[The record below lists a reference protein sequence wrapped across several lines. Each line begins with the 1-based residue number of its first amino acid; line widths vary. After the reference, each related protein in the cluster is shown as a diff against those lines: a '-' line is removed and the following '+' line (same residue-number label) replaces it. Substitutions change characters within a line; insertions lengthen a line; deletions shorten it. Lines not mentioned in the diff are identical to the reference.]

1 MADVTSMALLD
12 LLRKAAAEPDLDF
25 LREAMATMSQALM
38 EAEVEAHL
46 GAGRHERSDERT
58 GQRNGYRDRPW
69 DTRVGSIPLR
79 VPRVRDGSY
88 FPALLE
94 PRTRA
99 ERALTAVI
107 QEAYVQGVGTRRVDA
122 LVQAL
127 GMTGISKSQ
136 VSRLCQELDGV
147 VERFRSRRLD
157 GGPYPYVWLD
167 ATFVKVRVEGRVVSM
182 AVVIA
187 TSVRLTGEREVLGF
201 DVGPSEDGAF
211 WLRFLRSL
219 VARGLSGVQ
228 LVISDAHQGPQ
239 GAIAAV
245 LQGAGWQRCR
255 VHFVRNALA
264 LVPKGAQPWVAATI
278 RTAFAQPDATTAR
291 DQWRR
296 VADGF
301 RDRFPRLAALLD
313 EAEADVLAYLA
324 FPPEHWRQIWSNNP
338 LERLNKEVK
347 RRTDVVGIFP
357 NEAAVVRLVGA
368 VLSEQ
373 HDEWQVGRRYRSA
386 ESLTKLRAPLAADP
400 SVVRPAVGYLAM
412 PTGIIRPR
420 SYTLDGTLPGPEDCD
435 AGEHRCG
442 LSGSCSNAFDPVTL
456 LLVCAK
462 SAYASAKEVRHR
474 THRRKNAEPLALGRG
489 YPPPQWFVRCPHVS
503 PRCRR
508 FTRGMLPGRY
518 RAGRIRCVTSAST
531 LGVAEASE

>member
-1 MADVTSMALLD
+1 MADTTSMALLD
-12 LLRKAAAEPDLDF
+12 LVRKAAVEPDVDF
-25 LREAMATMSQALM
+25 LREAMGVMSRALM

-58 GQRNGYRDRPW
+58 GQRNGYRERVW
-69 DTRVGSIPLR
+69 DTRVGTIPLR
-79 VPRVRDGSY
+79 VPRVRDGSS

-147 VERFRSRRLD
+147 VERFRSRRLE
-157 GGPYPYVWLD
+157 GPYPYVWLD
-167 ATFVKVRVEGRVVSM
+167 ATFVKVRVDGRVGSM

-187 TSVRLTGEREVLGF
+187 TSVRLSGEREVLGF

-228 LVISDAHQGPQ
+228 LVISDAHQGLA

-245 LQGAGWQRCR
+245 VQGASWQRCR

-278 RTAFAQPDATTAR
+278 RTAFAQPDAVQAR
-291 DQWRR
+291 EQWRR

-324 FPPEHWRQIWSNNP
+324 FPIEHWRQIWSNNP

-347 RRTDVVGIFP
+347 RRTDVIGISP
-357 NEAAVVRLVGA
+357 NEPAVIRLVGA

-373 HDEWQVGRRYRSA
+373 HDEWQVGRRYLSA
-386 ESLTKLRAPLAADP
+386 ESLAKLRAPLAAD
-400 SVVRPAVGYLAM
+400 SPAA
-412 PTGIIRPR
+412 
-420 SYTLDGTLPGPEDCD
+420 LP
-435 AGEHRCG
+435 A
-442 LSGSCSNAFDPVTL
+442 
-456 LLVCAK
+456 
-462 SAYASAKEVRHR
+462 AS
-474 THRRKNAEPLALGRG
+474 
-489 YPPPQWFVRCPHVS
+489 
-503 PRCRR
+503 
-508 FTRGMLPGRY
+508 
-518 RAGRIRCVTSAST
+518 
-531 LGVAEASE
+531 